1 MIANLEK
8 GRGFRGAL
16 NYNFKN
22 ASHLLFTN
30 FAGKNA
36 REMAAETK
44 IARQLRPNLKNAVT
58 HVSLSASPDD
68 PHLTDK
74 QWIEIA
80 ERYLLGM
87 GYDLE
92 KNQFAIFRHTD
103 KPHEHIHIVANR
115 INCLTGEVV
124 SDSKDFERQTK
135 IMREIEKDYGLTEV
149 ENPGL
154 GYERGVSITR
164 NESLKYERDGSKTP
178 RLFIAEVVSDVVSQK
193 PSLQQFIDTLASSGI
208 DVRLSFKK
216 DHPDIIS
223 GISFGYEGQSYTGS
237 GIGRGFS
244 FPSLVKKGLQH
255 EIVQKSEI
263 KKNEKK
269 IATSFADFGFS
280 EKLNN
285 DDFFIVCASVTV
297 SHYPVL
303 SEDDWKKIG
312 YYAESFE
319 AGPPSIYQDKYV
331 KMTDYGDR
339 LSFSHDSNSVG
350 SGSRAVAGA
359 MMKGWTDVEVT
370 GSQEFIR
377 SVFQAA
383 KDQGF
388 VGVINGVQFGM
399 SPCFELE

>member
-16 NYNFKN
+16 NYNFKK

-115 INCLTGEVV
+115 IKCVSGEVV

-135 IMREIEKDYGLTEV
+135 IMRDVEHDYGLTAV

-164 NESLKYERDGSKTP
+164 NEYLKYERDGSKTP

-193 PSLQQFIDTLASSGI
+193 PSLQQFIDTLAFQGI
-208 DVRLSFKK
+208 DVRFSYKK
-216 DHPDIIS
+216 DQPDVIS
-223 GISFGYEGQSYTGS
+223 GISFGYEGQFYTGS

-244 FPSLVKKGLQH
+244 FNSLVKKGLRY
-255 EIVQKSEI
+255 EYEPEI
-263 KKNEKK
+263 KKNDKK
-269 IATSFADFGFS
+269 IATSFADFSFP

-285 DDFFIVCASVTV
+285 DDFFIFCTDVTV
-297 SHYPVL
+297 SHSVL
-303 SEDDWKKIG
+303 SIQDWKNLG
-312 YYAESFE
+312 YYPSSFE
-319 AGPPSIYQDKYV
+319 SGPPSIYVDDWV

-339 LSFSHDSNSVG
+339 LSFSPDSNMVG
-350 SGSRAVAGA
+350 AGA
-359 MMKGWTDVEVT
+359 RAIAGAIAKGWESVEVT
-370 GSQEFIR
+370 GSQEFVQA
-377 SVFQAA
+377 VFQAA

-388 VGVINGVQFGM
+388 VGFINGVRFG
-399 SPCFELE
+399 SPSIEHDLNN